1 MPTFA
6 KPLSR
11 TIVAALTILFG
22 AAYLGASFLDLWTT
36 QLALADP
43 RAAEGNPFAVVQDSY
58 SAGRAWIY
66 TAVVGPILLA
76 YVCYGLANL
85 HRVSDATLRNP
96 LRSYVQFRSWIGLTV
111 LLSLYFVPRS
121 DRAALHMLSA
131 AVAFVVLRLLAAA
144 NNAMIALWGD
154 GFLAASMRPAISAI
168 GSLGAFILVI
178 GGLYVVL
185 IVATAKLLGW
195 TIAHHGSP
203 MSQPSCAIA
212 RREKPATRLP
222 VDPGTRPG

>member
-6 KPLSR
+6 KPLSLK
-11 TIVAALTILFG
+11 IVAALTILYG

-36 QLALADP
+36 QLALRDP

-58 SAGRAWIY
+58 SAGQAWIY

-76 YVCYGLANL
+76 YVGYGLAKL

-96 LRSYVQFRSWIGLTV
+96 LRSYAQFRSWIGLTV

-121 DRAALHMLSA
+121 DRAALHTLSA

-144 NNAMIALWGD
+144 NNAMIAHWGD
-154 GFLAASMRPAISAI
+154 GFLAASMRPAISTI

-178 GGLYVVL
+178 CGLYVAL
-185 IVATAKLLGW
+185 IMATATLLGW
-195 TIAHHGSP
+195 AIAHRGSP
-203 MSQPSCAIA
+203 TPQLSCATGRSSRKA
-212 RREKPATRLP
+212 
-222 VDPGTRPG
+222 VGDPSRGGTA